1 LISYSHRI
9 FMYGPVALLALLVA
23 GYSLYWQASAD
34 ALRVGLDAANGR
46 EIMPGVTFAFA
57 EKTVG
62 GYPFRLDAVL
72 SGVTFAHQGAQ
83 GETAWRTEKLALLM
97 QSYGAG
103 HFLFEAA
110 GLQSFAWPDANGIS
124 RVLYVTPGTAR
135 ASAILEDGKLQ
146 RFDLDVAEAEAKD
159 AALSA
164 PPGRNVAVK
173 RAQFHLRAREDH
185 AIDVAIKL
193 EGARIGPGFTPVL
206 GPNLPLFML
215 KGSLSHGEMLETLLA
230 DKDSAANACEA
241 WRKAGG
247 AFDVSGLSLKWGDTI
262 ADATATFAFDG
273 DHRVMGAIDGFLSG
287 RQALTEAAQH
297 AVQLP
302 QQERGPADATISV
315 LAAMAAD
322 AHGRMP
328 MHLVMQ
334 NGAMMIGTEQVAAFE
349 PLY

>member
-9 FMYGPVALLALLVA
+9 FMYGPVALLVLLVA

-34 ALRVGLDAANGR
+34 TLRAKLDAANGR

-72 SGVTFAHQGAQ
+72 SGVTFAHKGAQ
-83 GETAWRTEKLALLM
+83 GETAWRTEKLALHM

-110 GLQSFAWPDANGIS
+110 GLQSFAWPDENGIS

-135 ASAILEDGKLQ
+135 ASAILQDGRLY
-146 RFDLDVAEAEAKD
+146 RFDLDMVAAEAQD
-159 AALSA
+159 AALTA

-185 AIDVAIKL
+185 TLDVAIKL
-193 EGARIGPGFTPVL
+193 EGARIGPGFAPAL
-206 GPNLPLFML
+206 GADLPLIML
-215 KGSLSHGEMLETLLA
+215 KGSLSHGEMLATLLA
-230 DKDSAANACEA
+230 GNDSAANACEA
-241 WRKAGG
+241 WRKTGG
-247 AFDVSGLSLKWGDTI
+247 AFDVAGFSLKWGEAV
-262 ADATATFAFDG
+262 ADATATLAFDS
-273 DHRVMGAIDGFLSG
+273 DHRVMGAIDGFVSG
-287 RQALTEAAQH
+287 RQALTEVAQH
-297 AVQLP
+297 AAKLP
-302 QQERGPADATISV
+302 QQERGPADATVSA
-315 LAAMAAD
+315 LATMAAD
-322 AHGRMP
+322 AHGRLP
-328 MHLVMQ
+328 LHLVMQ
-334 NGAMMIGTEQVAAFE
+334 NGAVTIGTTQAATFE